1 MVWTKKKKTKK
12 QTKTQV
18 VAIKFRHG
26 ARLIFSQMCCD
37 EFSFKPHCQN
47 PSTFSEAFSFL
58 VNILSCPQLAQGSK
72 SVTTFHHGVHDGF
85 FICSKSFLKLLN
97 KCDHQKTNQYQVDS
111 FLLPQNW
118 FSKSL
123 LLLIKCYKQSCHFAH
138 KHHHYF
144 LRTILYSSIR

>member
-1 MVWTKKKKTKK
+1 MVWTKKKKKKTKK

-85 FICSKSFLKLLN
+85 FICSNSFLKLLN

-111 FLLPQNW
+111 FLLPQTNCPKID
-118 FSKSL
+118 FQNPF
-123 LLLIKCYKQSCHFAH
+123 Y
-138 KHHHYF
+138 Y
-144 LRTILYSSIR
+144 

>member
-111 FLLPQNW
+111 FLLPQSNCPKID
-118 FSKSL
+118 FQNPF
-123 LLLIKCYKQSCHFAH
+123 Y
-138 KHHHYF
+138 Y
-144 LRTILYSSIR
+144 